1 MGKKED
7 YRVEKVLRL
16 YKEGATIADII
27 EAVDMS
33 YDRVLRLLRKK
44 GVYKANKKTK
54 EETSKERIYDLLKT
68 EGDVMSVVEELKV
81 PYLVVKSVAKEKS
94 VSKKFEYRG
103 KVFESYAELKLFKQ
117 QTGVEVKLLL
127 LEGKTKQ
134 EIAKMLAI
142 SLRAIARFLD

>member
-7 YRVEKVLRL
+7 YRVDEVVRL
-16 YKEGATIADII
+16 YEEGTTIAGII
-27 EAVDMS
+27 EIVDMS

-81 PYLVVKSVAKEKS
+81 PYLIVKSVAKEKS
-94 VSKKFEYRG
+94 DTKKFAYRG
-103 KVFESYAELKLFKQ
+103 KVFESYAELKLYKQ
-117 QTGVEVKLLL
+117 KTGMEVKLLI

-134 EIAKMLAI
+134 EIAKMLGI
-142 SLRAIARFLD
+142 SLRAIAKFRK